1 MNDTFYRIC
10 DFIILA
16 TTVIALVVSIR
27 YGNKKK
33 FLFPIQLYIIF
44 SLINGLLL
52 TIIDHLPQKNIYYYI
67 ANAEINIYSII
78 EFSLIYYFLFK
89 STPAQRH
96 KNILLFLYL
105 FYTSFSFFT
114 WTRIHNG
121 IFSSLPSL
129 YGLGNLLITIA
140 SLFYIYEILKS
151 DVVVD
156 FKADSSFLVVCGAL
170 FYFSSTIPIFFFT
183 NVLYAMAPA
192 FITLYNGINELLF
205 SILFMS
211 FIKAYL
217 CPSPEQKLS

>member
-52 TIIDHLPQKNIYYYI
+52 TILEHLLENKNYNNI
-67 ANAEINIYSII
+67 AKIEVNIYSII
-78 EFSLIYYFLFK
+78 EFSLIYYFLFRNIPK
-89 STPAQRH
+89 IKY
-96 KNILLFLYL
+96 KNILLFLYFFYIL
-105 FYTSFSFFT
+105 FFLLN
-114 WTRIHNG
+114 WIIIPNG
-121 IFSSLPSL
+121 ILSTLPTL
-129 YGLGNLLITIA
+129 YGLGNLFITIA

-151 DVVVD
+151 EVVVD
-156 FKADSSFLVVCGAL
+156 FKADSNFLVVCGAL
-170 FYFSSTIPIFFFT
+170 FYFSTTIPIFFFT
-183 NVLYAMAPA
+183 NVLNAMAPA